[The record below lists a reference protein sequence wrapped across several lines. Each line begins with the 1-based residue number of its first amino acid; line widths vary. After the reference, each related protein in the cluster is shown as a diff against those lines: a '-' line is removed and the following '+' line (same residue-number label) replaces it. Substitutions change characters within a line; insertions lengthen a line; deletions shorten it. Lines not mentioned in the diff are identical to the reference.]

1 MLTRRFMRIFILA
14 AALLAASVA
23 HAGVVYTVVDD
34 TYTSGSLGRV
44 IVSPSGIPGP
54 AAPRIVTNLG
64 GDHSLHAFRDG
75 AGDLR
80 VLLSQ
85 YTYGQPDTV
94 WIYDA
99 KGGYRTPLKEAKWSG
114 LVNCRGAA
122 SLGDALYVTGYDEA
136 KVSGFNI
143 GGNYAAAGSF
153 TYNGTAGYNYHGQ
166 GIVRAGDH
174 VFALFNEEKGTYPNF
189 EYNGGRLVKLT
200 ADLQEAGRATV
211 GKNPFSVKSHAGMIY
226 VVSTGGAQNGGD
238 FNRDSVI
245 QRVNPNTMVAETL
258 LRAGD
263 QAATSVLDDT
273 LEDSEWLY
281 DFRDIA
287 FAPNGDVYILAGA
300 YSEDWSRFNAK
311 IFKTTLQGLADGSI
325 GTEYRDVS
333 GPGFVWSI
341 EYDAV
346 DGILWCA
353 AGNRLRAFDGTGSWE
368 FDPEDLGG
376 NFYSFTV
383 VDAPANPT
391 PGGGGGGGCNSA
403 GFPAFLLT
411 GLLPILGKA
420 SGRRR

>member
-64 GDHSLHAFRDG
+64 GDHSLHTFRDG

-85 YTYGQPDTV
+85 YTFGRPDTV

-99 KGGYRTPLKEAKWSG
+99 RGGYRRPLKEAQWQG

-122 SLGDALYVTGYDEA
+122 SLGESLYVVGYDNSE
-136 KVSGFNI
+136 VSAFNTESD
-143 GGNYAAAGSF
+143 YSPAGSF
-153 TYNGTAGYNYHGQ
+153 VYRATNGYNAHGQ
-166 GIVRAGDH
+166 GTARAGDH
-174 VFALFNEEKGTYPNF
+174 VFALFNEEKGDYPNYD
-189 EYNGGRLVKLT
+189 YNGGRLVKLT

-211 GKNPFSVKSHAGMIY
+211 GRNPFSAKVHGGMIY
-226 VVSTGGAQNGGD
+226 VACTGGAQRGGD
-238 FNRDSVI
+238 FNRNSVI
-245 QRVNPNTMVAETL
+245 QRVDPDTLEVETL

-263 QAATSVLDDT
+263 IETDG
-273 LEDSEWLY
+273 WNY
-281 DFRDIA
+281 DLRDIT

-300 YSEDWSRFNAK
+300 YSEDWSRFNAR
-311 IFKTTLQGLADGSI
+311 IFSTTLQELADGSI
-325 GTEYRDVS
+325 GSEYRDVS

-341 EYDAV
+341 EYDTV
-346 DGILWCA
+346 DSILWCA
-353 AGNRLRAFDGTGSWE
+353 AGDRLRAFDEGDSWE
-368 FDPEDLGG
+368 FDAEALGG
-376 NFYSFTV
+376 NFYSFAV

-391 PGGGGGGGCNSA
+391 PGDGDGGGCNSA
-403 GFPAFLLT
+403 GFPAVLLI

>member
-1 MLTRRFMRIFILA
+1 MLTRRIMRIFILT

-85 YTYGQPDTV
+85 YTFGRPDTV

-99 KGGYRTPLKEAKWSG
+99 REGYRRPLKEAQWQG

-122 SLGDALYVTGYDEA
+122 SLGENLYVVGYDRAE
-136 KVSGFNI
+136 VSAFNT
-143 GGNYAAAGSF
+143 GSDYSAAGSF
-153 TYNGTAGYNYHGQ
+153 IYSATSGYNAHGQ
-166 GIVRAGDH
+166 GVARAGDH

-189 EYNGGRLVKLT
+189 EYNDGRLVKLT
-200 ADLQEAGRATV
+200 AGLQETGRATV
-211 GKNPFSVKSHAGMIY
+211 GKNPFSVKVHGGMIY
-226 VVSTGGAQNGGD
+226 VTCTGGEQRNGD
-238 FNRDSVI
+238 FNRGSVI
-245 QRVNPNTMVAETL
+245 QRVNPNTLAVETL

-263 QAATSVLDDT
+263 IET
-273 LEDSEWLY
+273 EDGWRY
-281 DFRDIA
+281 DLRDIA

-311 IFKTTLQGLADGSI
+311 IFRTNLQGLADGSI
-325 GTEYRDVS
+325 GTEYRDAS

-346 DGILWCA
+346 DSILWCA
-353 AGNRLRAFDGTGSWE
+353 AGNRLRAFDGGDSWE
-368 FDPEDLGG
+368 FDAEALGG
-376 NFYSFTV
+376 NFYSFAV

-391 PGGGGGGGCNSA
+391 PGDSGGGGCDSA
-403 GFPAFLLT
+403 GFPAFLLI

>member
-1 MLTRRFMRIFILA
+1 MSIRRTLQAFFLTAIL
-14 AALLAASVA
+14 LVASVA
-23 HAGVVYTVVDD
+23 HGGVVYTVVDD

-64 GDHSLHAFRDG
+64 GDHSLYTFRDG

-85 YTYGQPDTV
+85 YTYGKPDTV

-99 KGGYRTPLKEAKWSG
+99 VGGYKTPLKEAKWSG

-122 SLGDALYVTGYDEA
+122 SLGENLYVTGYDKA
-136 KVSGFNI
+136 KVSGFNTD
-143 GGNYAAAGSF
+143 GNYAAAGSF
-153 TYNGTAGYNYHGQ
+153 TYDGTAGYNYHGQ

-174 VFALFNEEKGTYPNF
+174 VFALFIEDKGTNATL

-200 ADLQEAGRATV
+200 PDLKEAGRVTV
-211 GKNPFSVKSHAGMIY
+211 GKNPFSAKLHGGMIY
-226 VVSTGGAQNGGD
+226 VVSTGGTQKGGD

-245 QRVNPNTMVAETL
+245 QRVNPNTLAIETL

-263 QAATSVLDDT
+263 IASGAASV
-273 LEDSEWLY
+273 EEEAGWNY
-281 DFRDIA
+281 DLRDIT
-287 FAPNGDVYILAGA
+287 FTPEGDVYILAGA
-300 YSEDWSRFNAK
+300 YSEDWSSFNAR
-311 IFKTTLQGLADGSI
+311 IFKTTLQGLAGGSV
-325 GTEYRDVS
+325 GSVYMDVS
-333 GPGFVWSI
+333 GPGYVWSI
-341 EYDAV
+341 EYDSV
-346 DGILWCA
+346 DNILWCA
-353 AGNRLRAFDGTGSWE
+353 AGDKLRAFDGGRSWK

-376 NFYSFTV
+376 NFYSFAV

-391 PGGGGGGGCNSA
+391 PGDGGGGGCNAA
-403 GFPAFLLT
+403 GFPVFLLI

-420 SGRRR
+420 SGRRS